1 MNGEIRDWS
10 QFENQDIEV
19 TGTAEN
25 AKAGALLMLE
35 PERPILLRGVPDWD
49 EETVGKRVNV
59 KAIVRRV
66 PGYPQ
71 ADDSD
76 EAIQGTA
83 SGRDTW
89 VLEVTQYHVVE

>member
-1 MNGEIRDWS
+1 MSSEIRDWS
-10 QFENQDIEV
+10 KSENQEVDV

-35 PERPILLRGVPDWD
+35 PESPILLRGVPDWD
-49 EETVGKRVNV
+49 DDTVGKRVSV

-66 PGYPQ
+66 PGLPQ

-76 EAIQGTA
+76 EAMQGTA
-83 SGRDTW
+83 TDRDMW
-89 VLEVTQYHVVE
+89 VLEVQQYHVIE

>member
-1 MNGEIRDWS
+1 MSSQIRDWS
-10 QFENQDIEV
+10 KSENQEVDV

-35 PERPILLRGVPDWD
+35 PERPILLRGVSEWD
-49 EETVGKRVNV
+49 DETLGKRVKV

-66 PGYPQ
+66 PGFPQ

-83 SGRDTW
+83 SGGDTW
-89 VLEVTQYHVVE
+89 VLEVKQYHVIE

>member
-1 MNGEIRDWS
+1 MDLKTHDWS
-10 QFENQDIEV
+10 KSENQEVNV

-25 AKAGALLMLE
+25 AKAGALLMLD

-49 EETVGKRVNV
+49 EQTVGKRVNV
-59 KAIVRRV
+59 EAIVRRV

-83 SGRDTW
+83 SGRDIW
-89 VLEVTQYHVVE
+89 VLEVKQYRMVE